1 MKYLP
6 DIYKKNIFEINYD
19 KLKKKN
25 IFVRYFNKPGIDN
38 YLRITVGTDEEMK
51 KLYKALQEIL
61 QK

>member
-1 MKYLP
+1 MDYSYMKHQ
-6 DIYKKNIFEINYD
+6 I
-19 KLKKKN
+19 KKKN

-51 KLYKALQEIL
+51 ILYLALQEIL